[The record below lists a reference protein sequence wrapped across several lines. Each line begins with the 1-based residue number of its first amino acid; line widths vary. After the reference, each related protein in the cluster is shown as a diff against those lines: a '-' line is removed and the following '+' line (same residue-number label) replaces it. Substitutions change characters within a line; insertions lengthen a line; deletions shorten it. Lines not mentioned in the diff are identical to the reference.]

1 MGTWLCRIKNVVVV
15 VNRSL
20 LEGGIRLN
28 PNFKI
33 LTDREGVLFG
43 LFGSSC
49 VLEGHL

>member
-1 MGTWLCRIKNVVVV
+1 MGTWLRRIKNVVVV

-20 LEGGIRLN
+20 LEGVIRLN
-28 PNFKI
+28 PKI